1 MTLTEIILNVIF
13 PLVAGIALA
22 ALSRNLDLSSL
33 DREDDQ

>member
-1 MTLTEIILNVIF
+1 MTQIITDILF

-22 ALSRNLDLSSL
+22 ALSRTLNLSSL